1 MAKRRHSVRRH
12 KRAKT
17 RTSSKR
23 GGDLTPDEL
32 GQIKPYVPFYNTET
46 GKPTN
51 TNVEFLD
58 PTKISDI
65 KKNTDQVFPGI
76 FEKPD
81 IAAEEVFSQ
90 EPGYFSEDSM
100 SERKRTA
107 TEAEFNR
114 LTEQYK
120 IDVPKPKSEKPCA
133 DPSGTGCNI
142 MGGLKRLKTFKR
154 KTFKRKSFKRKASR
168 RKSRRY

>member
-17 RTSSKR
+17 RASSKR
-23 GGDLTPDEL
+23 GGDFTPDE
-32 GQIKPYVPFYNTET
+32 GPIKPYVPFYNTET

-81 IAAEEVFSQ
+81 IAAEEVFNQ
-90 EPGYFSEDSM
+90 EPGYFSKDSVDK
-100 SERKRTA
+100 RKRTA
-107 TEAEFNR
+107 ATEEYDKLMN
-114 LTEQYK
+114 QYET
-120 IDVPKPKSEKPCA
+120 DVPKPTSEKPCT

-142 MGGLKRLKTFKR
+142 MGGLRRRKTFKRKTFKRKTFKR
-154 KTFKRKSFKRKASR
+154 KTFKRKS
-168 RKSRRY
+168 RRY

>member
-23 GGDLTPDEL
+23 GGDFTPDEL
-32 GQIKPYVPFYNTET
+32 GQIKPHVPFYNTKT

-76 FEKPD
+76 FDKSNPNDDES
-81 IAAEEVFSQ
+81 VFNQ
-90 EPGYFSEDSM
+90 EPGFYSKDSVDK
-100 SERKRTA
+100 RKRTA
-107 TEAEFNR
+107 ATEEYDKLMN
-114 LTEQYK
+114 QYET
-120 IDVPKPKSEKPCA
+120 DVPKPASEKPCA

-142 MGGLKRLKTFKR
+142 MGGLRRRKSFKR
-154 KTFKRKSFKRKASR
+154 KTFKRKTLD
-168 RKSRRY
+168 RKSVV

>member
-1 MAKRRHSVRRH
+1 MAKRRHSVRRY

-17 RTSSKR
+17 RSKTRASSKR
-23 GGDLTPDEL
+23 GGDFTPDEL

-76 FEKPD
+76 FDKSNPNDDES
-81 IAAEEVFSQ
+81 VFNQ
-90 EPGYFSEDSM
+90 EPGYFSEASVDK
-100 SERKRTA
+100 RKRTA
-107 TEAEFNR
+107 ATEEYDKLMN
-114 LTEQYK
+114 QYET
-120 IDVPKPKSEKPCA
+120 DVPKPESEKPCT

-142 MGGLKRLKTFKR
+142 MGGLRRRKSFKR
-154 KTFKRKSFKRKASR
+154 KTFKRKSL
-168 RKSRRY
+168 RY

>member
-23 GGDLTPDEL
+23 GGDFTPDE
-32 GQIKPYVPFYNTET
+32 GPIKPYVPFYNTET

-81 IAAEEVFSQ
+81 IAAEEVFNQ
-90 EPGYFSEDSM
+90 EPGYFSKDSM
-100 SERKRTA
+100 AERKRTA

-120 IDVPKPKSEKPCA
+120 IDVPKPASEKPCT
-133 DPSGTGCNI
+133 DPSGTGCTI
-142 MGGLKRLKTFKR
+142 MGGLRRRKSFKRKSFKR
-154 KTFKRKSFKRKASR
+154 KTFKRKS
-168 RKSRRY
+168 RRY